1 MNTFIYDYIER
12 LDEQWNEVDIL
23 LDEAKKVQHI
33 NVELYHVLCRSAS
46 ILMVAHFEGFTKDLC
61 KNVISDLNHNCNYE
75 NIPTPIKMTGCKKYL
90 GFDKKAIPD
99 YDSKLRDMME
109 DLSKANNYSICYTA
123 FLFEKNKNPKPDVL
137 KEVLS
142 RFGIEDV
149 FKNLHESGFEG
160 AFISKSSLERL
171 LKRMRTIVK
180 RSVEKFPYLCSD
192 VKLKRFKLKPCK
204 YSGRTIW
211 QTFLD
216 DVNQNRH
223 AIAHGNTFSND
234 NEHPGLVVKMNKIR
248 LIQYIIIYLSCYSA
262 VNTK

>member
-1 MNTFIYDYIER
+1 MTTFVFDYVDR

-23 LDEAKKVQHI
+23 LNEAKKVQHS
-33 NVELYHVLCRSAS
+33 NVDLYHALCRSAS

-61 KNVISDLNHNCNYE
+61 KNIISDLNSNCKFE
-75 NIPTPIKMTGCKKYL
+75 NLPMPIKMTGCKKYL
-90 GFDKKAIPD
+90 GFDKKVIPD
-99 YDSKLRDMME
+99 YDLKLREMIE
-109 DLSKANNYSICYTA
+109 DLSKADGFSICYTA

-137 KEVLS
+137 KEVLN

-180 RSVEKFPYLCSD
+180 RSVESFPYLCSD
-192 VKLKRFKLKPCK
+192 VKLKKFKLKSCK
-204 YSGRTIW
+204 YNGRTIW

-216 DVNQNRH
+216 DVNQKRH

-234 NEHPGLVVKMNKIR
+234 NEYPVLVERMNKIR
-248 LIQYIIIYLSCYSA
+248 LIQYLIIYLSCYSA
-262 VNTK
+262 VNIK